1 VKVGFLVLMSTFD
14 AKVGL
19 FIHQFFVRSTA
30 EGMRV
35 FADEAVRD
43 GSQIALHPEDY
54 SLFRLGE
61 LDQTNGMFVSEMAP
75 VQVATALEL
84 TAGRELRVA
93 N

>member
-30 EGMRV
+30 EGMR
-35 FADEAVRD
+35 FFSDELRRPD
-43 GSQIALHPEDY
+43 SALAAHPEDY

-61 LDQTNGMFVSEMAP
+61 LDQTSGRFEAEMAP
-75 VQVATALEL
+75 IQVVTALEL
-84 TAGRELRVA
+84 VASSELRAVK
-93 N
+93 